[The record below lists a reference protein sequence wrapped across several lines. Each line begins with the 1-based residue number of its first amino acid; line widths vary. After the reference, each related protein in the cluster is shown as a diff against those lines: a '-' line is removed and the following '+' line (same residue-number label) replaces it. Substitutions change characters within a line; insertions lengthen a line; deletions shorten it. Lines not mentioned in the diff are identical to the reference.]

1 MELLV
6 TQSYNLIQLRAW
18 DYGCA
23 LLSNT
28 KTICRI
34 LSYFE
39 LHFIHSQ
46 TTNETC
52 FYLAASS
59 NSKLGTYI

>member
-18 DYGCA
+18 DSGCA

-34 LSYFE
+34 LCYFE
-39 LHFIHSQ
+39 LHFIYSQ
-46 TTNETC
+46 TTNET
-52 FYLAASS
+52 FFLAASS